1 MDILMHLAEEK
12 IREAMENGVF
22 DSLPGKGQKIIPEDL
37 SMIPEDLRAGYI
49 ILKNAGVL
57 PEEMQLKKELVT
69 LQNLIDC
76 CYDEE
81 EKRELKKKINEKIL
95 RFNLLMEKRKKQNS
109 PVLKAYL
116 NKIYGRF
123 R

>member
-1 MDILMHLAEEK
+1 MDILMHLAEER

-22 DSLPGKGQKIIPEDL
+22 DNLPGKGQKIIPEDL

-57 PEEMQLKKELVT
+57 PEEMQLKKELLT
-69 LQNLIDC
+69 LQSLIDC

-81 EKRELKKKINEKIL
+81 EKKEIKKKINEKIL

-109 PVLKAYL
+109 PALKAYL
-116 NKIYGRF
+116 GKIYGRF